1 MLMPKKVK
9 RRRVHRGRRAGAASG
24 GNNVDFGDFGLQALE
39 ACWMSNRQIEAA
51 RIAMTRK
58 IKRGGKIW
66 IRVFPD
72 KPFTKKPAETRM
84 GKGKGAPEGWVA
96 VVKPGRILFEMSGV
110 PEDLAKEA
118 MRLAQHKLPIATKF
132 VTRHESAVQ
141 LLAHTVILDD
151 LGDDAEFAEADLVE
165 VGAD

>member
-1 MLMPKKVK
+1 
-9 RRRVHRGRRAGAASG
+9 
-24 GNNVDFGDFGLQALE
+24 
-39 ACWMSNRQIEAA
+39 
-51 RIAMTRK
+51 
-58 IKRGGKIW
+58 
-66 IRVFPD
+66 
-72 KPFTKKPAETRM
+72 M